1 MKKEEKTIDGV
12 KNLGGGRGESRVQ
25 VRGSG
30 TEQGSLFIGKKGRR
44 KGEYRFQWVA
54 GSVAGS

>member
-12 KNLGGGRGESRVQ
+12 KNLGGGGWESRVQ

-30 TEQGSLFIGKKGRR
+30 TEQRSLFIGKKE
-44 KGEYRFQWVA
+44 GEKESIGFSGFA